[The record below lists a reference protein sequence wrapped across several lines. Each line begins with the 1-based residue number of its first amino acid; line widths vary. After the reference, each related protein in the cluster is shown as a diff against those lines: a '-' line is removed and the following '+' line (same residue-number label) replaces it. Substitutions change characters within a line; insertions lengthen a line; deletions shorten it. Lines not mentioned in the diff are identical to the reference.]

1 MGIRFT
7 IQVWDFPAV
16 NFSGRKP
23 IGGKVV
29 LSHIVSHEVIIIRG
43 VGSRPLAGTSESLGG
58 GAWLNPSY

>member
-29 LSHIVSHEVIIIRG
+29 LSHIVSHEIIIIG
-43 VGSRPLAGTSESLGG
+43 GAGSRPMARTSKSLGG
-58 GAWLNPSY
+58 RAWLKPSY